1 MTAILHFIFVVLANI
16 FMFVLL
22 LGAIYW
28 AVFILFYLPYAAIKG
43 KLGRLP
49 WL

>member
-1 MTAILHFIFVVLANI
+1 MSAILHFIFVVLAKI
-16 FMFVLL
+16 FMFLLL

-28 AVFILFYLPYAAIKG
+28 ALFIILYLPHAVIKG

>member
-1 MTAILHFIFVVLANI
+1 MNAILHFIFVVIANI
-16 FMFVLL
+16 FMLALL

-28 AVFILFYLPYAAIKG
+28 ALVIIFYLPYAAIKN
-43 KLGRLP
+43 KIGRLP

>member
-1 MTAILHFIFVVLANI
+1 MTAILHFLFVVFGKILG
-16 FMFVLL
+16 FLML
-22 LGAIYW
+22 LGTIYW
-28 AVFILFYLPYAAIKG
+28 AIFITIYLPYAAVKD

>member
-1 MTAILHFIFVVLANI
+1 MSAILHFLFVVLANI
-16 FMFVLL
+16 FMMALL
-22 LGAIYW
+22 FGAIYW
-28 AVFILFYLPYAAIKG
+28 AILIIFYLPYAVIKG